1 MHTRIR
7 GLSLDQ
13 STHALDLPFDCDLRL
28 IIHNGRAVPMKVWD
42 QKGGGL
48 EHGKSLSVSET
59 ADQAMYEDESR
70 HGSS

>member
-1 MHTRIR
+1 MHPRIR

-13 STHALDLPFDCDLRL
+13 STHALDLHFDCDLRL
-28 IIHNGRAVPMKVWD
+28 VIHNGRAVPMQLWD

-48 EHGKSLSVSET
+48 EHVKSSSVCET
-59 ADQAMYEDESR
+59 ADQAMDEDEGR